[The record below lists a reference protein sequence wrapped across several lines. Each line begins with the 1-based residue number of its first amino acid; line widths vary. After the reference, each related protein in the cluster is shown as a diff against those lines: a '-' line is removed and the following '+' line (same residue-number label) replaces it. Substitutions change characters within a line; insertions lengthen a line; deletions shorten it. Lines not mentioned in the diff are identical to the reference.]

1 MLQNRVQTITFLL
14 SKRFV
19 VLLKTMFYTYENNYL
34 PKKKKNEENNDCSG
48 VKKEKIEIFF

>member
-34 PKKKKNEENNDCSG
+34 PK
-48 VKKEKIEIFF
+48 